1 MSKYFKLIVNVSL
14 VVALIVSVSFVKGN
28 TVQAAAAP
36 VFKDI
41 SNHWAKSS
49 IDTAVKANILNGYPD
64 GTFKPENSIT
74 RAELLKVMALTA
86 KLNVG
91 AAPAGKPW
99 YTPYQTALTSSKV
112 YASGDFSGDIN
123 KAITRVEMAKLA
135 IRSVEV
141 DYRGK
146 KLSDDELM
154 FRTVNA
160 GLLSRT
166 GTKAETIDPKGTTTR
181 AQAAVLVA
189 RLLKIQ
195 KGEKL
200 TVDQG
205 ASSAAEIT
213 WHRHNMITM
222 FGQDDL
228 VKFPYTV
235 KTDAKYELTFE
246 KLIIL
251 NPDDKSGYL
260 NEYLTGAEYYLG
272 GKEVNASKGY
282 VFAYKLKGKTLAV
295 ANESRSI
302 SNLFYMMANVGSS
315 GDVFLADKYN
325 YWDMKVTEREGLFT
339 NRTAHA
345 LFNKVNDIGHN
356 FDFVFVSKDFIK
368 SQINKYGGYPI
379 HLEWF
384 KAVNGKTEFFLTDV
398 RD

>member
-1 MSKYFKLIVNVSL
+1 MKKTYLMILSLSL
-14 VVALIVSVSFVKGN
+14 VFTLFSSISNSNHSTA
-28 TVQAAAAP
+28 QAAAAP
-36 VFKDI
+36 NFKDI

-135 IRSVEV
+135 IRTVEV

-146 KLSDDELM
+146 KLSNDELM
-154 FRTVNA
+154 FRAVNA

-189 RLLKIQ
+189 RLLKLQ
-195 KGEKL
+195 NGDKL

-222 FGQDDL
+222 FDQDDL

-235 KTDAKYELTFE
+235 KADSKYELTFD

-251 NPDDKSGYL
+251 DPDDKSGYL
-260 NEYLTGAEYYLG
+260 NEYLTGAKYYLD
-272 GKEVNASKGY
+272 GKKANSSEGY
-282 VFAYKLKGKTLAV
+282 VFAYKLKGENLVV
-295 ANESRSI
+295 ANENRSI
-302 SNLFYMMANVGSS
+302 SNLFYMLANFGES
-315 GDVFLADKYN
+315 GDFFLADKYN
-325 YWDMKVTEREGLFT
+325 YWDMKVSERIGLFT
-339 NRTAHA
+339 NRTGHA
-345 LFNKVNDIGHN
+345 LFNKKNDVGHN
-356 FDFVFVSKDFIK
+356 FRFEFITKDFIH
-368 SQINKYGGYPI
+368 SQIKKYGGYPI

-398 RD
+398 KD